1 MTRKEILNY
10 IKNKDYLKHAILYNE
25 GISYPFIKTEVLQKY
40 VNSDK
45 EQYSIWDKI
54 KNIFS

>member
-1 MTRKEILNY
+1 MKREEILNY
-10 IKNKDYLKHAILYNE
+10 IKDKEYLKHAIFCNE
-25 GISYPFIKTEVLQKY
+25 GISYPFVKTEVLQKY
-40 VNSDK
+40 VDSDK